1 MIRNIFAQVGQVA
14 NLRADCQSAQPRA
27 GYCPPQRMIR
37 LSFLI
42 AAFACALFA
51 SGELSNRRAPGFA
64 LPDPEYTHFYD
75 LQDYRGKVLLIEIM
89 ATNCPHCLLL
99 STTLEKVKEKYGDKV
114 EVLSVVLPPDNQT
127 TIAKYKFVN
136 KITVPIVCDQGQM
149 TISYMNARPGM
160 GHIDVPHLFL
170 IDQHGMIRNDYSYK
184 EDARGVFEGPG
195 LYPEIDKLLK

>member
-1 MIRNIFAQVGQVA
+1 MISRI
-14 NLRADCQSAQPRA
+14 
-27 GYCPPQRMIR
+27 
-37 LSFLI
+37 SFL
-42 AAFACALFA
+42 ATVFAWVLFA

-75 LQDYRGKVLLIEIM
+75 LQDYRGKVLLLEIM
-89 ATNCPHCLLL
+89 STNCPHCLLL

-170 IDQHGMIRNDYSYK
+170 IDQHGMIRNDFGYK
-184 EDARGVFEGPG
+184 EDARAVFEGPG